1 MPIRHILQGP
11 LYDHWLVLPPI
22 QIVEWPGMKNNLDK
36 HRSRRAEIDRNMALI
51 GANGLDHFDRE
62 YLSIKAGTE
71 A

>member
-1 MPIRHILQGP
+1 
-11 LYDHWLVLPPI
+11 
-22 QIVEWPGMKNNLDK
+22 MKNNLEK
-36 HRSRRAEIDRNMALI
+36 HRSRGAEIDRNMALI

>member
-1 MPIRHILQGP
+1 
-11 LYDHWLVLPPI
+11 
-22 QIVEWPGMKNNLDK
+22 MKNNLDK

-62 YLSIKAGTE
+62 YLSSQAGTE